1 MSQPSQQQQHRVNAF
16 AVGSR
21 PNRLLRFGLGIL
33 ALLMCLIALHN
44 LVTLYPW
51 GVDVVIPLK
60 AAARWLAGDQ
70 PYLASS
76 FLAGPG
82 YDLPYLYPPF
92 VLALVAPFTAL
103 PQNAVIGAWLV
114 VSLAAAIF
122 ACRRLAIPW
131 PAVPL
136 LLIWPPFTEGLVGG
150 NVQVVVFA
158 AFVALFWRKPPATE
172 PVHDFQP
179 LEHDPADQ
187 DRPGFRGGLRDGL
200 LATAVGALKASQIQP
215 WLYLLRRNWRAAV
228 AGAVVLAGLALLTLP
243 LLGTR
248 VWFDWLAQLGRANDP
263 SWILAGDGIARFM
276 PWWVGDV
283 IALASLALVLV
294 VPKHHAGAWIGLLAV
309 VGSPSLRVFGLL
321 FALPA
326 MLAIRREIAL
336 VAALLIASYTFEG
349 WWLAMAMVSASL
361 LLGRWIPGLLE
372 PATRTEAGAAADPQA
387 ALSGPADGTVLTA

>member
-1 MSQPSQQQQHRVNAF
+1 MTPPDQQTPKVNVF
-16 AVGSR
+16 AVGTG

-33 ALLMCLIALHN
+33 ALMMCLIALHN
-44 LVTLYPW
+44 LITGYPW
-51 GVDVVIPLK
+51 GVDVVIPLR

-70 PYLASS
+70 PFLASS

-92 VLALVAPFTAL
+92 VLPFVAVFTAL
-103 PQNAVIGAWLV
+103 PQDLVIGAWLLI
-114 VSLAAAIF
+114 SLAAAIF

-131 PAVPL
+131 LAVPFL
-136 LLIWPPFTEGLVGG
+136 LVWPPFTEGLVGG

-158 AFVALFWRKPPATE
+158 AFVALFWRKRGPAE
-172 PVHDFQP
+172 PIHDFQP
-179 LEHDPADQ
+179 LERDLAEPA
-187 DRPGFRGGLRDGL
+187 RPGFRGGLRDGL
-200 LATAVGALKASQIQP
+200 LATAIGALKASQIQP
-215 WLYLLRRNWRAAV
+215 WLYLLRRSWRAAA

-263 SWILAGDGIARFM
+263 NWILAGDGIARFM
-276 PWWVGDV
+276 PWWVGDLV
-283 IALASLALVLV
+283 ALASLALVFV
-294 VPKHHAGAWIGLLAV
+294 VPKRYAGAWIGLLAV

-326 MLAIRREIAL
+326 MLVVRREIAL

-349 WWLAMAMVSASL
+349 WWLAMAMVGGSL
-361 LLGRWIPGLLE
+361 LLGRWVPGLLE
-372 PATRTEAGAAADPQA
+372 PIAPGDALAAATSQA
-387 ALSGPADGTVLTA
+387 SPGAPADGAVVTT